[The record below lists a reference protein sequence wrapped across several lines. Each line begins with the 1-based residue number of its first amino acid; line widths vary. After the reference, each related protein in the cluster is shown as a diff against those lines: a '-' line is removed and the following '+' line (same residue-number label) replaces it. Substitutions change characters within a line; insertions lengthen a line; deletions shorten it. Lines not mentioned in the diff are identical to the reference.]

1 MSWVPGITWLQVLID
16 TFFASNVKP
25 GLFESRG
32 HDYRAD
38 LGAVVTAAYDL
49 PAAGEIPARLEEYLR
64 KAEVARAA
72 LLGT

>member
-1 MSWVPGITWLQVLID
+1 MG
-16 TFFASNVKP
+16 
-25 GLFESRG
+25 G
-32 HDYRAD
+32 D

-72 LLGT
+72 LLGA